1 MKISNLMSKDLI
13 KLKLDSNTKNE
24 VLSEMVDLLDQ
35 AERITSKEDFY
46 QTILEREE
54 KSTTGVG
61 NGVAIPHGKSSVVKE
76 PTLVFAKSEEGV
88 EFGSFD
94 DKPAKIF
101 FMIAVPEGKNDD
113 HLKVLAKL
121 SRKLMHADFREALL
135 SVDTKEELLKV
146 IEENE

>member
-13 KLKLDSNTKNE
+13 KLNLENTKKNE
-24 VLSEMVDLLDQ
+24 VLAEMVDLLDQ
-35 AERITSKEDFY
+35 GEKITSKEEFY
-46 QTILEREE
+46 QTILAREAQ
-54 KSTTGVG
+54 STTGVG
-61 NGVAIPHGKSSVVKE
+61 NEVAIPHGKSSVVKE
-76 PTLVFAKSEEGV
+76 ATLVFAKSEQGID
-88 EFGSFD
+88 FGSFD

-135 SVDTKEELLKV
+135 GASTKEEVLKV